1 MDGAVEVKSVNAWR
15 GTSELPKF
23 SSYNLK
29 LNSCYVDTCF
39 LKEDLFFF
47 SSSFQS
53 TSRKRWNLFCPLKV

>member
-47 SSSFQS
+47 FFLLSVHKQEAMESFLPS
-53 TSRKRWNLFCPLKV
+53 